1 MISNS
6 TKKKPSS
13 IALVVNQNE
22 IFYRLRM
29 PWIRLLRENGYK
41 VYAVVSGG
49 AWNDRIEEGGAEFVE
64 WKLSRSGRNPL
75 SEFGSV
81 MGLTRILRRI
91 KPDVVQNFHT
101 KPNIYAPIAAK
112 LAGVPI
118 TVSTVTGLGYTFVER
133 PGLGSKIAKRLNLG
147 MYSFANRLTNQVA
160 FQNPD
165 DMELL
170 RDRGGLSDSKGVFI
184 TGGSGVDVSEYNPGS
199 RESDESLEL
208 RKSLGI
214 AGDAFMVL
222 FVGRLQLDKGLEE
235 FVEAARVLKKKRSDV
250 VFVMV
255 GAPDPGNK
263 RSVSE
268 ETLAGWKSEGDVVF
282 TGRREDVPK
291 LMAAANTV
299 AAPTF
304 YREGLPRTLLE
315 ASATG
320 LPLIGTDMP
329 GVREAITDGA
339 NGILIPTKDSAALV
353 KAVEEL
359 ADDPEKAQRYGDASL
374 ERANN
379 EFDHHRV
386 VGEYMKMYDE
396 FWAARR

>member
-1 MISNS
+1 MSS
-6 TKKKPSS
+6 RTRKQKPTS

-41 VYAVVSGG
+41 VYAVVASG
-49 AWNDRIEEGGAEFVE
+49 AWNEKIEEGGAEFVE

-81 MGLTRILRRI
+81 LGLTRILRRI
-91 KPDVVQNFHT
+91 KPDIVQNFHT

-112 LAGVPI
+112 LAGVPVS
-118 TVSTVTGLGYTFVER
+118 VSTVTGLGYTFVER
-133 PGLGSKIAKRLNLG
+133 SGIASNIGRRMNLR
-147 MYSFANRLTNQVA
+147 MYSIANALAKQVA

-165 DMELL
+165 DMSLL
-170 RDRGGLSDSKGVFI
+170 RESGGISNSKGTFI
-184 TGGSGVDVSEYNPGS
+184 RGGSGVDVTEYS
-199 RESDESLEL
+199 RNTRDSAESVNL

-214 AGDAFMVL
+214 SPDAFVVM
-222 FVGRLQLDKGLEE
+222 FVGRLQLDKGLVE
-235 FVEAARVLKKKRSDV
+235 FVEAARLLKKKHSDI

-263 RSVSE
+263 RSVSKS
-268 ETLAGWKSEGDVVF
+268 TLAQWKSEGDVVF
-282 TGRREDVPK
+282 TGRREDVPD
-291 LMAAANTV
+291 LMAMANTV

-315 ASATG
+315 AAATG

-329 GVREAITDGA
+329 GVREAITHDV
-339 NGILIPTKDSAALV
+339 NGVLIPTKDSGALAS
-353 KAVEEL
+353 AVEDL
-359 ADDPEKAQRYGDASL
+359 ADNPDKARRYGAASL
-374 ERANN
+374 DRAKN
-379 EFDHHRV
+379 EFDYRRV
-386 VGEYMKMYDE
+386 IGEYLKLYE
-396 FWAARR
+396 ELWSSTK